1 MPSEFEKKIRTEDAS
16 GVVQMIKDAHTV
28 RKVIEWPGVP
38 SVKVQMRLLN
48 ASEARLSKV
57 ANQQEFKRDGIDIG
71 VQNLADYREQEAIHG
86 LWQVFSDPETGKPLF
101 KSAEEMRTVC
111 TNDEI
116 TALCNAYNA
125 FADEN
130 DPNLDKLSDEDFDD
144 LKELIKKK
152 PDQIP
157 QKVTSLPV
165 ALKLLRTLVAQQKN

>member
-1 MPSEFEKKIRTEDAS
+1 MPSEFEKKIRTEDAA
-16 GVVQMIKDAHTV
+16 GIVQMIKDAHTV

-38 SVKVQMRLLN
+38 SVKVQMRLLT

-130 DPNLDKLSDEDFDD
+130 DPNLGKLSDEDFDD

>member
-71 VQNLADYREQEAIHG
+71 MQNLADYREQEAIHG

>member
-16 GVVQMIKDAHTV
+16 GIVQMIKDAHSV

-38 SVKVQMRLLN
+38 SVKVQMRLLT

-57 ANQQEFKRDGIDIG
+57 ANQKEFKRDDIDIG

-130 DPNLDKLSDEDFDD
+130 DPNLDKLSDDEFDD

-165 ALKLLRTLVAQQKN
+165 ALKLLRILVAQQKN

>member
-86 LWQVFSDPETGKPLF
+86 LWQVFSDPETCKPLF

-130 DPNLDKLSDEDFDD
+130 DPNLDKLSDDEFDD

>member
-130 DPNLDKLSDEDFDD
+130 DPNLDKLSDDEFDD

>member
-1 MPSEFEKKIRTEDAS
+1 MPSEFENKIRTEDAS
-16 GVVQMIKDAHTV
+16 AVVQMIKDAHAV

>member
-16 GVVQMIKDAHTV
+16 GLVQMIKDAHTV

-38 SVKVQMRLLN
+38 YVKVQMRLLN

-57 ANQQEFKRDGIDIG
+57 ANQQEFKREGIDIG
-71 VQNLADYREQEAIHG
+71 MQNLADYREQEAIHG

-130 DPNLDKLSDEDFDD
+130 DPNLDKLSDDEFDD